1 MGCQASHF
9 TENILIDFARGPIVL
24 NKLSQAN
31 QEAVSLQ
38 IYLLWFAVV
47 SVFFTMV
54 TIVAPGRGAA
64 LIQDEVFFLQTSWN
78 VANGF
83 GFDRML
89 PQAPHYFF
97 HALLMKLGL
106 KELLHFRYI
115 NYAVILVS
123 SSTFFLGLDKR
134 RFNSPVVPVAICASL
149 FVSLYTIQ
157 SPNSLALA
165 FFLVGAGCYFF
176 AIDCTSRKRSILFAL
191 SGVFFAIAGFM
202 HAAVAIAMLVL
213 IAIVWIV
220 DRSRRSAKFV
230 ISFLLLSLVL
240 WGMYISSLGID
251 SLLAHPAGHE
261 SGIVYFYN
269 RIRLIL
275 RFYQEAVLAYVLV
288 LLASLRLGREKFSV
302 AQSVLSVLVTLFY
315 GAAIIAYVTGNEQPQ
330 AISGLHAIYFLT
342 DAGQWISCL
351 PGTAFYLLLF
361 ATFRWLGEGWFVS
374 RSSQSPV
381 KKRIFPEN
389 GKEIR
394 GNFQF
399 FVNRLLAP
407 FHSDTQGHKC
417 TVAVLGV
424 ILIQAATAV
433 GSHTGIIQGM
443 VFYAGPAF
451 GLAIYLWESL
461 DRNSRQPATRLSALP
476 IIWMGIALI
485 LLIAYAIKINTNL
498 IQSIVRYVLPAVGL
512 TYLLKWGRRDRLNAS
527 ILLSVV
533 TLAWLTIAGIFA
545 LTYNHSANEPILS
558 QGKVVL
564 QDTPMR
570 GILVPSRYATF
581 AAQLRQKYQL
591 QRCQSLPLVVLD
603 VVPLVYYML
612 QHPTPGTIGVPYPAF
627 YFPEEQIRA
636 ILDLETGWCVVDV
649 TGRETQAGITRN
661 HGIDKRSAI
670 RAWARDNS
678 DRIDEISSPS
688 DDVVGPVYLYV
699 RDKR

>member
-1 MGCQASHF
+1 M
-9 TENILIDFARGPIVL
+9 L
-24 NKLSQAN
+24 NKSNQAN
-31 QEAVSLQ
+31 QEPVSLQ
-38 IYLLWFAVV
+38 ICLLWFVV
-47 SVFFTMV
+47 LSVFLTMV
-54 TIVAPGRGAA
+54 AIVAPGRGAA
-64 LIQDEVFFLQTSWN
+64 LIQDEGFFLQTSWN
-78 VANGF
+78 AANGF
-83 GFDRML
+83 GLDRML

-97 HALLMKLGL
+97 HALLMKIGL

-115 NYAVILVS
+115 NYAVILLS
-123 SSTFFLGLDKR
+123 SSAFFLGLDKR

-165 FFLVGAGCYFF
+165 FFLFGGGCYFF
-176 AIDCTSRKRSILFAL
+176 AIDCTSSKRSLLFAL

-213 IAIVWIV
+213 IGIVWII
-220 DRSRRSAKFV
+220 DRSGRSVYF
-230 ISFLLLSLVL
+230 IGSFLLLLVVL
-240 WGMYISSLGID
+240 WGGYIYSLGVD

-261 SGIVYFYN
+261 SSMAYFYS

-288 LLASLRLGREKFSV
+288 LLASLCLGREKFSV
-302 AQSVLSVLVTLFY
+302 AQSVLSILVTLFY
-315 GAAIIAYVTGNEQPQ
+315 GATIIAYATGNKQPQ

-342 DAGQWISCL
+342 DAGQWIMRLS
-351 PGTAFYLLLF
+351 GTAFYLLLF
-361 ATFRWLGEGWFVS
+361 GTFRWLGEGWFVS
-374 RSSQSPV
+374 RLSQSPA
-381 KKRIFPEN
+381 KIKRIFPRN
-389 GKEIR
+389 GKEIWEKI
-394 GNFQF
+394 QF

-407 FHSDTQGHKC
+407 FYSDTQGRKC

-433 GSHTGIIQGM
+433 GSHTDIIQGM
-443 VFYAGPAF
+443 VFYAGPAI
-451 GLAIYLWESL
+451 GLAVYLWESL
-461 DRNSRQPATRLSALP
+461 DRNSRQPLTRLSVLS
-476 IIWMGIALI
+476 ISWISIAGI
-485 LLIAYAIKINTNL
+485 LLIAYAVKINTNL
-498 IQSIVRYVLPAVGL
+498 TQSIIIYALPAIGL
-512 TYLLKWGRRDRLNAS
+512 TYLFRRGGQDRLNAS
-527 ILLSVV
+527 ILPFVV
-533 TLAWLTIAGIFA
+533 TFAWLTIAGIFA

-558 QGKVVL
+558 HGRVVL

-570 GILVPSRYATF
+570 GILVQPRYAIF

-591 QRCQSLPLVVLD
+591 QGCQPLPLVVLD

-636 ILDLETGWCVVDV
+636 MLDLKTGWCVVDV
-649 TGRETQAGITRN
+649 TSNETQAGITSN

-670 RAWARDNS
+670 RTWAKENS
-678 DRIDEISSPS
+678 DRVDEISSPS
-688 DDVVGPVYLYV
+688 DDVVGTIRLYV